1 MEEEKYHPDKD
12 VDIKRPVTPTI
23 SAVSDL
29 PGSTFDNAILLN
41 SPPAGV
47 QASRNETGNTVGYI
61 GGRAASRVPI
71 APPSRNLLEPRVGLV
86 KSESK
91 KKSESSSST
100 PIRVSLGIVR
110 SSTTQPTPRQ
120 APKAPTVTFG
130 ANTRYGRHLNSSRD
144 PHPGPSAKIPASA
157 PKATQTTSIPVSS
170 LSSTALP
177 NTSTRTGKANLLG
190 VRIGKNINPLG
201 FPPANQSRFPFP

>member
-1 MEEEKYHPDKD
+1 MEEEKYHPEKD

-23 SAVSDL
+23 SAVLDL
-29 PGSTFDNAILLN
+29 PGSAVNNAILLD

-47 QASRNETGNTVGYI
+47 QASRNEADNDMGYI
-61 GGRAASRVPI
+61 GRRAASRVPI
-71 APPSRNLLEPRVGLV
+71 APPSRNLLEPRVGFV
-86 KSESK
+86 KNESK

-100 PIRVSLGIVR
+100 PIRVSLGTVR

-130 ANTRYGRHLNSSRD
+130 ANTRFGRHLNSSQD
-144 PHPGPSAKIPASA
+144 PHPGPSARFPASV

-170 LSSTALP
+170 LSLTALP
-177 NTSTRTGKANLLG
+177 DTSTSTGEADFLG

-201 FPPANQSRFPFP
+201 FPPTNQSRFPFP